1 MNQHMVQICAL
12 RSLAE
17 WAEAPFGILA
27 AAFWFYAS
35 WQGRGSFLETPMDQ
49 LDRSF
54 RSQARYN
61 AIAAFFAG
69 LAALLQIFVSY
80 APVCR
85 DFG

>member
-1 MNQHMVQICAL
+1 
-12 RSLAE
+12 
-17 WAEAPFGILA
+17 
-27 AAFWFYAS
+27 
-35 WQGRGSFLETPMDQ
+35 LETPMDQ